1 MKAGHVGLWVLGLG
15 LVLPTACGRDA
26 LLAPGGLDASAAAGG
41 RGGGTGASSGQGG
54 GAGGRGGA
62 GGGGADAGD
71 AGAAEVRPGEFPL
84 VVLPDLPPALPVG
97 KSFRFRALVKLG
109 PTDASWRDLA
119 ADPLLIWAIDDSSIA
134 EITPKNGRVTGGH
147 AGKTVVRASHPTF
160 GLAQAPLVV
169 TTSALARVSVQA
181 AQPGPLALMI
191 GQTQLLTATATY
203 GDGSS
208 ADVTQAATWAT
219 ADQRVVLVE
228 NSLPPIGQVTGQA
241 TGSTTISA
249 DFAGVR
255 AEIAAVVSGTAP
267 PTLSVAPISA
277 SQIVGATARFNAIFR
292 QATAPNSDVSAV
304 ATWTSS
310 DPAVAMWL
318 GPSGQFRCLAVG
330 TTTVSA
336 SYKDLTASAPLSCT
350 MGAPTLRELRLSLP
364 NNGPLIVGVSY
375 GLGLEAIASDGMA
388 TQVSDGKLVSWS
400 SSDLHIATI
409 DGNPAVP
416 SPTFIATLIGL
427 GPGVVT
433 VTATFRGVSISQDY
447 TFIAR

>member
-26 LLAPGGLDASAAAGG
+26 LLAPDSLDAGRTGG
-41 RGGGTGASSGQGG
+41 RGGGTGATSGQTG
-54 GAGGRGGA
+54 GAPGRGGA

-71 AGAAEVRPGEFPL
+71 AGAPEVRPGEFPL
-84 VVLPDLPPALPVG
+84 VVLPGDGPTLPVG
-97 KSFRFRALVKLG
+97 KSFRFRALVRLG

-119 ADPLLIWAIDDSSIA
+119 ADPLLVWAIDDATIA
-134 EITPKNGRVTGGH
+134 EITPKNGRVTGVR
-147 AGKTVVRASHPTF
+147 AGKTTVRASHPTF
-160 GLAQAPLVV
+160 GLAQVPLVV
-169 TTSALARVSVQA
+169 TAGTLARVSV
-181 AQPGPLALMI
+181 QPGPLALMI
-191 GQTQLLTATATY
+191 GQTQALTATASY

-208 ADVTQAATWAT
+208 VDVTQAAIWAT
-219 ADQRVVLVE
+219 ADQRVVKVE
-228 NSLPPIGQVTGQA
+228 NSLPPIGQVSGQA

-249 DFAGVR
+249 EFAGVR

-267 PTLSVAPISA
+267 PTLSVTPISA
-277 SQIVGATARFNAIFR
+277 SQTVGATARFNAIFR
-292 QATAPNSDVSAV
+292 QAAAPNSDVSAV

-318 GPSGQFRCLAVG
+318 GPNGQFRCLAVG
-330 TTTVSA
+330 STTVGA
-336 SYKDLTASAPLSCT
+336 SYKDLTASSPLSCT
-350 MGAPTLRELRLSLP
+350 MGAPTLKELRLSLP

-375 GLGLEAIASDGMA
+375 GLGVEAIASDGMA
-388 TQVSDGKLVSWS
+388 SQVSDGKLVTWS

-433 VTATFRGVSISQDY
+433 VTATFRGVSTSQQY
-447 TFIAR
+447 TFISR